1 MTAMFSL
8 IFGQGRSDHAALV
21 SAGVASVFFTDANN
35 GCYHTVNDDIT
46 AVDFPKLEQQ
56 I

>member
-1 MTAMFSL
+1 MTAMFICL
-8 IFGQGRSDHAALV
+8 FVPGRSDYAVLV
-21 SAGVASVFFTDANN
+21 SAGFASVLSTDANN